1 MRNGIVMLVLVAGT
15 VALLYT
21 WLQSGT
27 PQTQKGY
34 SEFYGDVKAGNIT
47 KVVQDGETLDVT
59 TKGGEQ
65 YTVIV
70 PNSITGNVYD
80 DIQKAT
86 AEGSSSVTVVYT
98 KKPTADTSWI
108 GLLLTGLLPLLVIGG
123 FIFFMMRQAQGTNNQ
138 AMSFGKSRARMFLGN
153 KTVVTFSDV
162 AGVDEAKTE
171 LQEVVEFLKFPEKFN
186 SLGARIPRG
195 VLLVGPP
202 GTGKTLMAR
211 AVAGEAGVPFFS
223 ISGSEFVEM
232 FVGVGASRVRDLF
245 DQAKRN
251 SPCIVFVDEID
262 AVGRQRGAGLG
273 GSHDEREQTLN
284 QILVEMDGFDTNTAV
299 IVVAATNRPDVL
311 DPALLRPGRF
321 DRQVILDRPDMKGR
335 VAILNVHTKGKPL
348 DKTVAVPEIAR
359 QSPGF
364 SGADLANLV
373 NEAAIL
379 AARRNKK
386 VIGMNEFSEALER
399 IVAGPERK
407 SRVISDEEKRIIAF
421 HEGGHAVVQR
431 ILPKCDPVAK
441 VTVISRGMALGYTMA
456 LPTEDRYLQSKS
468 EFEDKIAGLL
478 GGNVAEKLV
487 FGDTT
492 TGASNDI
499 EKATDL
505 ARRMVTNFGMSEK
518 LGPLSFGKREEM
530 VFLGREIGE
539 QRNYSDDVARQIDE
553 EVRAIIE
560 RAYDRATEV
569 LTEYRDRLD
578 RLADKLIAEETVDAE
593 AFETIFADL
602 PPKPERHAGIPR
614 TAQASDDDGGA
625 TGGAAATTLD
635 PNPQP
640 A

>member
-1 MRNGIVMLVLVAGT
+1 LNAKFARNGIVMFVLVAGT
-15 VALLYT
+15 LVLLWQLLGQTSSSSNTAYSQFLFNVQSNTVQGVIQEQSTLTVTPKNGAATYT
-21 WLQSGT
+21 VTVPPILTNVLQDM
-27 PQTQKGY
+27 QTAA
-34 SEFYGDVKAGNIT
+34 KAGN
-47 KVVQDGETLDVT
+47 VTLAPDVFAA
-59 TKGGEQ
+59 KDA
-65 YTVIV
+65 
-70 PNSITGNVYD
+70 P
-80 DIQKAT
+80 
-86 AEGSSSVTVVYT
+86 
-98 KKPTADTSWI
+98 DTSWI
-108 GLLLTGLLPLLVIGG
+108 GLLVTTALPLILIVG
-123 FIFFMMRQAQGTNNQ
+123 FILFMMRQAQGTNNQ
-138 AMSFGKSRARMFLGN
+138 ALSFGKSRARMFLGN
-153 KTVVTFSDV
+153 KTVVTFADV
-162 AGVDEAKTE
+162 AGVDEAKME
-171 LQEVVEFLKFPEKFN
+171 LQEVVEFLKYPEKFN

-284 QILVEMDGFDTNTAV
+284 QILVEMDGFDTNTNV

-335 VAILNVHTKGKPL
+335 TAILKVHTKGKPL
-348 DKTVAVPEIAR
+348 DKGLEVEGIAR

-386 VIGMNEFSEALER
+386 VIGMSEFQEALER
-399 IVAGPERK
+399 IVAGPERR
-407 SRVISDEEKRIIAF
+407 SRVISDAEKKIIAY
-421 HEGGHAVVQR
+421 HEGGHAVVMR
-431 ILPKCDPVAK
+431 VLPKCDPVQK
-441 VTVISRGMALGYTMA
+441 VTIISRGMALGYTMGV
-456 LPTEDRYLQSKS
+456 PMEDRYLKSKT
-468 EFEDKIAGLL
+468 EFEDQIAGLL
-478 GGNVAEKLV
+478 AGNASERIV

-505 ARRMVTNFGMSEK
+505 ARRMVTEYGMSEK

-530 VFLGREIGE
+530 IFLGRDLGE
-539 QRNYSDDVARQIDE
+539 QRNYSDEVAKQIDE
-553 EVRAIIE
+553 EVRAIID
-560 RAYDRATEV
+560 RAYDRAYEV
-569 LTEYRDRLD
+569 LMTNRERLD
-578 RLADKLIAEETVDAE
+578 RLAAKLVAEETVDSPDFE
-593 AFETIFADL
+593 ALFADL
-602 PPKPERHAGIPR
+602 PPKTDVR
-614 TAQASDDDGGA
+614 THGSIVAPGNSGP
-625 TGGAAATTLD
+625 AAE
-635 PNPQP
+635 P
-640 A
+640 APSAI